1 MKIKSKDIVFRMYK
15 TKGPDLLLPLY
26 NILQGELNR
35 ILSTPTYVEALSK
48 IEFKYKDENGT
59 EQSKLNGTLWREIHE
74 IIGDSLKGKVPD
86 AWYIRIL
93 YHNIISLLKSRQEQI
108 KIYEILKSNQYKI
121 DTKLRNKLTEEKLYP
136 TNAYLET
143 LATAKDMPVLPK
155 RKTFILDF
163 SVSDKQMFR
172 VGKNSN
178 AYEIK
183 I

>member
-1 MKIKSKDIVFRMYK
+1 MKIKNKDIVFRIYK

-48 IEFKYKDENGT
+48 IEFKYKNEKG
-59 EQSKLNGTLWREIHE
+59 EEHSKLNGMLWSEIHE

-108 KIYEILKSNQYKI
+108 KIYEILKANQYKI
-121 DTKLRNKLTEEKLYP
+121 DSTEISWHKKNYTLLMLT
-136 TNAYLET
+136 
-143 LATAKDMPVLPK
+143 
-155 RKTFILDF
+155 
-163 SVSDKQMFR
+163 
-172 VGKNSN
+172 
-178 AYEIK
+178 
-183 I
+183 